1 MTIIDILLLSAALAM
16 DCFAISI
23 VSGVIMGKPQWRS
36 ILTMALLFGFF
47 QAFMPLIGW
56 TGTSLFAVYIEKFDH
71 WIAFALLAFIG
82 IKMIRDAFSGNE
94 TEHFNPARLATQLV
108 LAVATS
114 IDALAVGISFACTD
128 YSTLHALLL
137 PLTLIGVTSFV
148 FSVGG
153 SLLGLRYGTNIAK
166 RLKPE
171 LLGGIILLIIAF
183 KVLLE
188 HLLD

>member
-1 MTIIDILLLSAALAM
+1 
-16 DCFAISI
+16 
-23 VSGVIMGKPQWRS
+23 MGKPQWRS

-56 TGTSLFAVYIEKFDH
+56 TGTSLFAAYIEKFDH

-82 IKMIRDAFSGNE
+82 IKMIRDAFSNDE
-94 TEHFNPARLATQLV
+94 EQHFNPARLATQLV

-128 YSTLHALLL
+128 YNTLHALLL
-137 PLTLIGVTSFV
+137 PLALIGITSFL

-153 SLLGLRYGTNIAK
+153 SLLGLRYGANIAK

-188 HLLD
+188 HLFG